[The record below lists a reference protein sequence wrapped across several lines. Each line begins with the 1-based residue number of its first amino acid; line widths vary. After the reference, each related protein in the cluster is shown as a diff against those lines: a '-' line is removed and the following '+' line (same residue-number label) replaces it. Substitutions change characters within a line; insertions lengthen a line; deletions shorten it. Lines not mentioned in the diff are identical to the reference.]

1 MKRMNCFVV
10 RYCSWSHTSTR
21 PGVGNVEMSGS
32 KYDLN
37 PISIESTSFRVD
49 ACAVRE
55 TCSLLTNRQAE
66 KEKSELKQSGISP
79 EDTPLDNAIK
89 NIINRIREC
98 EEEQENQDNENIQKN
113 KKERKATEDRLT
125 AVESLAESKAQKRTS
140 LIDDDESPKN
150 STTVRTNDGHNAAII
165 TKQTVNTC
173 I

>member
-1 MKRMNCFVV
+1 
-10 RYCSWSHTSTR
+10 
-21 PGVGNVEMSGS
+21 MSGS

-79 EDTPLDNAIK
+79 EDAPLDNAIK

-113 KKERKATEDRLT
+113 KKERKE
-125 AVESLAESKAQKRTS
+125 QKT
-140 LIDDDESPKN
+140 D
-150 STTVRTNDGHNAAII
+150 
-165 TKQTVNTC
+165 
-173 I
+173 